1 MADASRQP
9 TFVVLGGPNGAG
21 KSTAA
26 AVLLPPEM
34 TFVNADEVA
43 KGLPSYPSHTADLE
57 ASRLILEQMDC
68 LEADRADFA
77 VETTL
82 AGRSLAARAARLRAI
97 GYRFRLIFVTIPEAD
112 LSVSRVAFR
121 VANGGHHIPGDTIRR
136 RFIAGPRNF
145 FRMYRP
151 VADKWE
157 VYETSEVGRPILIA
171 EGNMEEG
178 PKILDPASWDEFR
191 RRGGEDG

>member
-1 MADASRQP
+1 MAEPSILP

-26 AVLLPPEM
+26 AILLPAEM

-43 KGLPSYPSHTADLE
+43 KGLPDYPSHAADLE
-57 ASRLILEQMDC
+57 ASRLVLEQMDE

-82 AGRSLAARAARLRAI
+82 AGRSLAARGPAPSRRLS
-97 GYRFRLIFVTIPEAD
+97 FRLIFLTIPEDD

-121 VANGGHHIPGDTIRR
+121 VANGGHHIPENTIRR
-136 RFIAGPRNF
+136 RFVAGPRNF
-145 FRMYRP
+145 FRLYKP

-157 VYETSEVGRPILIA
+157 VYETSKIGRPILIA
-171 EGNMEEG
+171 EGTIDGG
-178 PKILDPASWDEFR
+178 PSILEPASWDDFR
-191 RRGGEDG
+191 SRGDDNG